1 MITVVIVA
9 DSGAALQRLT
19 EMLSVLPDVHIARH
33 CHGRGA
39 VEAQIAARKPD
50 LVVMDEM
57 HWPRLALRRIAEV
70 QAPVVLCTSR
80 PEARWLGDALRA
92 GARAVVPHSAG
103 AATLRQVMGEA
114 LAAEPVAVAVLRPA
128 ALAA

>member
-1 MITVVIVA
+1 VISVVIVA

-19 EMLSVLPDVHIARH
+19 ETIGELPDVHIVRH
-33 CHGRGA
+33 CHGRGPLRPQ
-39 VEAQIAARKPD
+39 VAARRPD

-57 HWPRLALRRIAEV
+57 HWPRMTLRRIAEIDT
-70 QAPVVLCTSR
+70 PVVLCTSR

-103 AATLRQVMGEA
+103 AATLRQVMAEA
-114 LAAEPVAVAVLRPA
+114 LAAEPVTVLRPM